1 MFTALVLSEYSAGF
15 DVARLLGLEVVAVH
29 EKEFPDAELYVRIL
43 EPDKVKSKNTIVFS
57 TLYPKQERALLKT
70 LLAVDAAK
78 RAGAHEVTAV
88 IPYLAYTRQDKLFL
102 PGEPLSASLIIEL
115 LKSAGVSRL
124 VTVDVHSLRVL
135 GFLPGRALNVMVS
148 DLLVERALNYLVDP
162 LIIAPDKGAY
172 ERACHA
178 ARTHG
183 LECDYLIKQRDR
195 VTGEVSYTPR
205 EISVSSRDIVLVDDI
220 ISTGGT
226 IAEATR
232 ILVTQGA
239 KRVIV
244 AATHGLLVGEAM
256 KKLEEA
262 GVYRVLLANTLN
274 IKHAHPLV
282 EYVDISARLAGEI
295 KKFLGL

>member
-1 MFTALVLSEYSAGF
+1 LFTALVLGEYSVGF
-15 DVARLLGLEVVAVH
+15 DVARLLGLEVVTVH
-29 EKEFPDAELYVRIL
+29 EKEFPDDELYVRIL
-43 EPDKVKSKNTIVFS
+43 EPDKVKSKNTIIFS
-57 TLYPKQERALLKT
+57 TLYPRQERALLKT

-78 RAGAHEVTAV
+78 RAGTHEVIAV
-88 IPYLAYTRQDKLFL
+88 IPYLAYARQDKLFL
-102 PGEPLSASLIIEL
+102 PGEPISANLIIEL
-115 LKSAGVSRL
+115 LESTGVSRL

-135 GFLPGRALNVMVS
+135 ESLTGRALNVMVS

-162 LIIAPDKGAY
+162 LIVAPDKGAH
-172 ERACHA
+172 ERACYA

-183 LECDYLIKQRDR
+183 LKCDYLIKQRNR

-205 EISVSSRDIVLVDDI
+205 EISVSNRDIVLVDDI

-226 IAEATR
+226 VAEATR
-232 ILVTQGA
+232 ILIAQGA
-239 KRVIV
+239 RRVIV
-244 AATHGLLVGEAM
+244 AATHGLLVGDAI

-274 IKHAHPLV
+274 VKHAHPLV
-282 EYVDISARLAGEI
+282 EYVDISPRLADEL